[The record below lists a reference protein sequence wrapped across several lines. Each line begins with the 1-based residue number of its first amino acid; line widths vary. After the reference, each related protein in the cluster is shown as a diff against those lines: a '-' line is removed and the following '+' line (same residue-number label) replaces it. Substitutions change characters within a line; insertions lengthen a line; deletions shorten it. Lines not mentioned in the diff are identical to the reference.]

1 MNEKELREKRDKIVE
16 QMQAITDNATNVEKR
31 TLTTEE
37 QQKFASLKKE
47 VEDIDATLD
56 AMEQSR
62 TLLPPIKTP
71 EKKEPVE
78 DIEIRTFAN
87 IIRNR
92 ADANITKANNGAVIP
107 KTIAKKIID
116 VAKDRSPLFRDA
128 EKYNI
133 RGTVSIPYVDTTN
146 DNITVAYA
154 TEFTELEAKDTKLL
168 TVDLTGFLAG
178 ALCKVSRSLLNST
191 DLDLTS
197 FVVNKMGE
205 ALADFLDMQ
214 IIQGDS
220 AHITGLSTATQVITA
235 KAATAIT
242 ADELITLKN
251 KLKSVFQ
258 AGAYWVMA
266 PDTLTAIQQL
276 KDGNGRYLFNN
287 EIKDRFSGTIL
298 GKPVYTS
305 DQCPGMEA
313 DKNAIFY
320 ISPKQ
325 ALAAKVVEDSVQI
338 LNEKYAT
345 QHAIGV
351 VEWAEVDCKI
361 QNQQAVAVLKMAA
374 SA

>member
-1 MNEKELREKRDKIVE
+1 MNEKELREKRDQIVE

-37 QQKFASLKKE
+37 QKKFAGLKKE
-47 VEDIDATLD
+47 VEDIDATLE

-62 TLLPPIKTP
+62 TLLPPVKTP

-92 ADANITKANNGAVIP
+92 VDANITKTANGAVIP
-107 KTIAKKIID
+107 TTIAKKIID
-116 VAKDRSPLFRDA
+116 VAKDRSPLFKDA

-133 RGTVSIPYVDTTN
+133 RGTVSIPYVDTDN

-168 TVDLTGFLAG
+168 TVDLKGFLAG

-191 DLDLTS
+191 DLDLTT
-197 FVVNKMGE
+197 FVVNKMGA
-205 ALADFLDMQ
+205 ALADFLDKQ

-220 AHITGLSTATQVITA
+220 THITGLSTATQIVTA

-266 PDTLTAIQQL
+266 PDTLTAVQQL
-276 KDGNGRYLFNN
+276 KDENGRYLFND
-287 EIKDRFSGTIL
+287 EIKNGFSGTIL

-305 DQCPGMEA
+305 DQCPGMA
-313 DKNAIFY
+313 ATKTAIFY

-325 ALAAKVVEDSVQI
+325 ALAAKIVEDSVQI

-374 SA
+374 S

>member
-1 MNEKELREKRDKIVE
+1 MNEKELREMRDQIVE

-37 QQKFASLKKE
+37 QQKFAGLKKE
-47 VEDIDATLD
+47 VEDIDATLE

-62 TLLPPIKTP
+62 TLLPPVKTP

-92 ADANITKANNGAVIP
+92 VDANITKTANGAVIP
-107 KTIAKKIID
+107 TTIAKKIID
-116 VAKDRSPLFRDA
+116 VAKDRSPLFKDA

-133 RGTVSIPYVDTTN
+133 RGTVSIPYVDTDN

-168 TVDLTGFLAG
+168 TVDLKGFLAG

-191 DLDLTS
+191 DLDLTT
-197 FVVNKMGE
+197 FVVNKMGA
-205 ALADFLDMQ
+205 ALADFLDKQ

-220 AHITGLSTATQVITA
+220 THITGLSTATQIVTA

-266 PDTLTAIQQL
+266 PDTLTAVQQL
-276 KDGNGRYLFNN
+276 KDENGRYLFND
-287 EIKDRFSGTIL
+287 EIKNGFSGTIL

-305 DQCPGMEA
+305 DQCPGMA
-313 DKNAIFY
+313 ATKTAIFY

-325 ALAAKVVEDSVQI
+325 ALAAKIVEDSVQI

-374 SA
+374 S

>member
-1 MNEKELREKRDKIVE
+1 MNEKELREKRDQIVE
-16 QMQAITDNATNVEKR
+16 QMQAITDNATNVEQR

-37 QQKFASLKKE
+37 QQKFAGLKKE
-47 VEDIDATLD
+47 VEDIDATLE

-62 TLLPPIKTP
+62 TLLPPVKTP

-92 ADANITKANNGAVIP
+92 VDANITKTANGAVIP
-107 KTIAKKIID
+107 TTIAKKIID
-116 VAKDRSPLFRDA
+116 VAKDRSPLFKDA

-133 RGTVSIPYVDTTN
+133 RGTVSIPYVDTDN

-168 TVDLTGFLAG
+168 TVDLKGFLAG

-191 DLDLTS
+191 DLDLTT
-197 FVVNKMGE
+197 FVVNKMGA
-205 ALADFLDMQ
+205 ALADFLDKQ

-220 AHITGLSTATQVITA
+220 THITGLSTATQIVTA

-266 PDTLTAIQQL
+266 PDTLTAVQQL
-276 KDGNGRYLFNN
+276 KDENGRYLFND
-287 EIKDRFSGTIL
+287 EIKNGFSGTIL

-305 DQCPGMEA
+305 DQCPGMA
-313 DKNAIFY
+313 ATKTAIFY

-325 ALAAKVVEDSVQI
+325 ALAAKIVEDSVQI

-374 SA
+374 S

>member
-1 MNEKELREKRDKIVE
+1 MNEKELREKRDQIVE

-37 QQKFASLKKE
+37 QQKFAGLKKE
-47 VEDIDATLD
+47 VEDIDATLE

-62 TLLPPIKTP
+62 TLLPPVKTP

-92 ADANITKANNGAVIP
+92 VDANITKTANGAVIP
-107 KTIAKKIID
+107 TTIAKKIID
-116 VAKDRSPLFRDA
+116 VAKDSSPLFKDA

-133 RGTVSIPYVDTTN
+133 RGTVSIPYVDTDN

-168 TVDLTGFLAG
+168 TVDLKGFLAG

-191 DLDLTS
+191 DLDLTT
-197 FVVNKMGE
+197 FVVNKMGA
-205 ALADFLDMQ
+205 ALADFLDKQ

-220 AHITGLSTATQVITA
+220 THITGLSTATQIVTA

-266 PDTLTAIQQL
+266 PDTLTAVQQL
-276 KDGNGRYLFNN
+276 KDENGRYLFND
-287 EIKDRFSGTIL
+287 EIKNGFSGTIL

-305 DQCPGMEA
+305 DQCPGMA
-313 DKNAIFY
+313 ATKTAIFY

-325 ALAAKVVEDSVQI
+325 ALAAKIVEDSVQI

-374 SA
+374 S

>member
-1 MNEKELREKRDKIVE
+1 MNEKELREKRDQIVE

-37 QQKFASLKKE
+37 QQKFAGLKKE
-47 VEDIDATLD
+47 VEDIDATLE

-62 TLLPPIKTP
+62 TLLPPVKTP

-92 ADANITKANNGAVIP
+92 VDANITKTANGAVIP
-107 KTIAKKIID
+107 TTIAKKIID
-116 VAKDRSPLFRDA
+116 VAKDRSPLFKDA

-133 RGTVSIPYVDTTN
+133 RGTVSIPYVDTDN

-168 TVDLTGFLAG
+168 TVDLKGFLAG

-191 DLDLTS
+191 DLDLTT
-197 FVVNKMGE
+197 FVVNKMGA
-205 ALADFLDMQ
+205 ALADFLDKQ

-220 AHITGLSTATQVITA
+220 THITGLSTATQIVTA

-266 PDTLTAIQQL
+266 PDTLTAVQQL
-276 KDGNGRYLFNN
+276 KDENGRYLFND
-287 EIKDRFSGTIL
+287 EIKNGFSGTIL

-305 DQCPGMEA
+305 DQCPGMA
-313 DKNAIFY
+313 ATKTAIFY

-325 ALAAKVVEDSVQI
+325 ALAAKIVEDSVQI

-361 QNQQAVAVLKMAA
+361 QNQQAVAVLTMAA
-374 SA
+374 S

>member
-1 MNEKELREKRDKIVE
+1 MNEKELREKRDQIVE

-37 QQKFASLKKE
+37 QQKFADLKKE
-47 VEDIDATLD
+47 VEDIDATLE

-62 TLLPPIKTP
+62 TLLPPVRTP

-92 ADANITKANNGAVIP
+92 VDANITKTANGAVIP
-107 KTIAKKIID
+107 TTIAKKIID
-116 VAKDRSPLFRDA
+116 VAKDRSPLFKDA

-133 RGTVSIPYVDTTN
+133 RGTVSIPYVDTDN

-168 TVDLTGFLAG
+168 TVDLKGFLAG

-191 DLDLTS
+191 DLDLTA
-197 FVVNKMGE
+197 FVVNKMGA
-205 ALADFLDMQ
+205 ALADFLDKQ

-220 AHITGLSTATQVITA
+220 THITGLSTATQIVTA

-266 PDTLTAIQQL
+266 PDTLTAVQQL
-276 KDGNGRYLFNN
+276 KDENGRYLFND
-287 EIKDRFSGTIL
+287 EIKNGFSGTIL

-305 DQCPGMEA
+305 DQCPGMA
-313 DKNAIFY
+313 ATKTAIFY

-325 ALAAKVVEDSVQI
+325 ALAAKIVEDSVQI

-374 SA
+374 S

>member
-1 MNEKELREKRDKIVE
+1 MNEKELREKRDQIVE

-37 QQKFASLKKE
+37 QQKFAGLKKE
-47 VEDIDATLD
+47 VEDIDATLE

-62 TLLPPIKTP
+62 TLLPPVKTP

-92 ADANITKANNGAVIP
+92 VDANITKTANGAVIP
-107 KTIAKKIID
+107 TTIAKKIID
-116 VAKDRSPLFRDA
+116 VAKDRSPLFKDA

-133 RGTVSIPYVDTTN
+133 RGTVSIPYVDTDN

-168 TVDLTGFLAG
+168 TVDLKGFLAG

-191 DLDLTS
+191 DLDLTT
-197 FVVNKMGE
+197 FVVNKMG
-205 ALADFLDMQ
+205 AAIADFLDKQ

-220 AHITGLSTATQVITA
+220 THITGLSTATQIVTA

-266 PDTLTAIQQL
+266 PDTLTAVQQL
-276 KDGNGRYLFNN
+276 KDENGRYLFND
-287 EIKDRFSGTIL
+287 EIKNGFSGTIL

-305 DQCPGMEA
+305 DQCPGMA
-313 DKNAIFY
+313 ATKTAIFY

-325 ALAAKVVEDSVQI
+325 ALAAKIVEDSVQI

-374 SA
+374 S

>member
-1 MNEKELREKRDKIVE
+1 MNEKELREKRDQIVE
-16 QMQAITDNATNVEKR
+16 QMQTITDNATNVEKR

-37 QQKFASLKKE
+37 QQKFADLKKE
-47 VEDIDATLD
+47 VEDIDATLE

-62 TLLPPIKTP
+62 TLLPPTKTP

-92 ADANITKANNGAVIP
+92 VDANITKTANGAVIP
-107 KTIAKKIID
+107 TTIAKKIID
-116 VAKDRSPLFRDA
+116 VAKDRSPLFKDA

-133 RGTVSIPYVDTTN
+133 RGTVSIPYVDTDN

-168 TVDLTGFLAG
+168 TVDLKGFLAG

-191 DLDLTS
+191 DLDLTT
-197 FVVNKMGE
+197 FVVNKMGA
-205 ALADFLDMQ
+205 ALADFLDKQ

-220 AHITGLSTATQVITA
+220 THITGLSTATQIVTA

-266 PDTLTAIQQL
+266 PDTLTAVQQL
-276 KDGNGRYLFNN
+276 KDENGRYLFND
-287 EIKDRFSGTIL
+287 EIKNGFSGTIL

-305 DQCPGMEA
+305 DQCPGMA
-313 DKNAIFY
+313 ATKTAIFY

-325 ALAAKVVEDSVQI
+325 ALAAKIVEDSVQI

-374 SA
+374 S

>member
-1 MNEKELREKRDKIVE
+1 MNEKELREKRDQIVE

-37 QQKFASLKKE
+37 QQKFAGLKKE
-47 VEDIDATLD
+47 VEDIDATLE

-62 TLLPPIKTP
+62 TLLPPVKTP

-92 ADANITKANNGAVIP
+92 VDANITKTANGAVIP
-107 KTIAKKIID
+107 TTIAKKIID
-116 VAKDRSPLFRDA
+116 VAKDRSPLFKDA

-133 RGTVSIPYVDTTN
+133 RGTVSIPYVDTDN

-168 TVDLTGFLAG
+168 TVDLKGFLAG

-191 DLDLTS
+191 DLDLTT
-197 FVVNKMGE
+197 FVVNKMGA
-205 ALADFLDMQ
+205 ALADFLDKQ

-220 AHITGLSTATQVITA
+220 THITGLSTATQIVTA

-266 PDTLTAIQQL
+266 PDTLTAVLQL
-276 KDGNGRYLFNN
+276 KDENGRYLFND
-287 EIKDRFSGTIL
+287 EIKNGFSGTIL

-305 DQCPGMEA
+305 DQCPGMA
-313 DKNAIFY
+313 ATKTAIFY

-325 ALAAKVVEDSVQI
+325 ALAAKIVEDSVQI

-374 SA
+374 S

>member
-1 MNEKELREKRDKIVE
+1 MNEKELREKRDQIVE

-31 TLTTEE
+31 TLTKEE
-37 QQKFASLKKE
+37 QQKFADLKKE
-47 VEDIDATLD
+47 VEDIDATLE

-62 TLLPPIKTP
+62 TLLPPEKTP

-92 ADANITKANNGAVIP
+92 VDANITKTANGAVIP
-107 KTIAKKIID
+107 TTIAKKIID
-116 VAKDRSPLFRDA
+116 VAKDRSPLFKDA

-133 RGTVSIPYVDTTN
+133 RGTVSIPYVDTDN

-168 TVDLTGFLAG
+168 TVDLKGFLAG

-191 DLDLTS
+191 DLDLTT
-197 FVVNKMGE
+197 FVVNKMGA
-205 ALADFLDMQ
+205 ALADFLDKQ

-220 AHITGLSTATQVITA
+220 THITGLSTATQIVTA

-266 PDTLTAIQQL
+266 PDTLTAVQQL
-276 KDGNGRYLFNN
+276 KDENGRYLFND
-287 EIKDRFSGTIL
+287 EIKNGFSGTIL

-305 DQCPGMEA
+305 DQCPGMA
-313 DKNAIFY
+313 ATKTAIIY

-325 ALAAKVVEDSVQI
+325 ALAAKIVEDSVQI

-374 SA
+374 S

>member
-1 MNEKELREKRDKIVE
+1 MNEKELREKRDQIVE

-37 QQKFASLKKE
+37 QQKFADLKKE
-47 VEDIDATLD
+47 VEDIDATLE

-62 TLLPPIKTP
+62 TLLPPEKTP

-92 ADANITKANNGAVIP
+92 VDANITKTANGAVIP
-107 KTIAKKIID
+107 TTIAKKIID
-116 VAKDRSPLFRDA
+116 VATDRSPLFKDA

-133 RGTVSIPYVDTTN
+133 RGTVSIPYVDTDN

-168 TVDLTGFLAG
+168 TVDLKGFLAG

-191 DLDLTS
+191 DLDLTT
-197 FVVNKMGE
+197 FVVNKMGA
-205 ALADFLDMQ
+205 ALADFLDKQ

-220 AHITGLSTATQVITA
+220 THITGLSTATQIVTA

-266 PDTLTAIQQL
+266 PDTLTAVQQL
-276 KDGNGRYLFNN
+276 KDENGRYLFND
-287 EIKDRFSGTIL
+287 EIKNGFSGTIL

-305 DQCPGMEA
+305 DQCPGMA
-313 DKNAIFY
+313 ATKTAIIY

-325 ALAAKVVEDSVQI
+325 ALAAKIVEDSVQI

-374 SA
+374 S

>member
-1 MNEKELREKRDKIVE
+1 MNEKELREKRDQIVE

-37 QQKFASLKKE
+37 QQKFADLKKE
-47 VEDIDATLD
+47 VEDIDATLE

-62 TLLPPIKTP
+62 TLLPPIRTP

-92 ADANITKANNGAVIP
+92 VDANITKTANGAVIP
-107 KTIAKKIID
+107 TTIAKKIID
-116 VAKDRSPLFRDA
+116 VAKDRSPLFKDA

-133 RGTVSIPYVDTTN
+133 RGTVSIPYVDTDN

-168 TVDLTGFLAG
+168 TVDLKGFLAG

-191 DLDLTS
+191 DLDLTT
-197 FVVNKMGE
+197 FVVNKMGA
-205 ALADFLDMQ
+205 ALADFLDKQ

-220 AHITGLSTATQVITA
+220 THITGLSTATQIVTA

-266 PDTLTAIQQL
+266 PDTLTAVQQL
-276 KDGNGRYLFNN
+276 KDENGRYLFND
-287 EIKDRFSGTIL
+287 EIKNGFSGTIL
-298 GKPVYTS
+298 GKLVYTS
-305 DQCPGMEA
+305 DQCPGMA
-313 DKNAIFY
+313 ATKTAIFY

-325 ALAAKVVEDSVQI
+325 ALAAKIVEDSVQI

-374 SA
+374 S

>member
-1 MNEKELREKRDKIVE
+1 MNEKELREKRDQIVE

-37 QQKFASLKKE
+37 QQKFADLKKE
-47 VEDIDATLD
+47 VEDIDATLE

-62 TLLPPIKTP
+62 TLLPPEKTP

-92 ADANITKANNGAVIP
+92 VDANITKTVNGAVIP
-107 KTIAKKIID
+107 TTIAKKIID
-116 VAKDRSPLFRDA
+116 VAKDRSPLFKDA

-133 RGTVSIPYVDTTN
+133 RGTVSIPYVDTDN

-168 TVDLTGFLAG
+168 TVDLKGFLAG

-191 DLDLTS
+191 DLDLTT
-197 FVVNKMGE
+197 FVVNKMGA
-205 ALADFLDMQ
+205 ALADFLDKQ

-220 AHITGLSTATQVITA
+220 THITGLSTATQIVTA

-266 PDTLTAIQQL
+266 PDTLTAVQQL
-276 KDGNGRYLFNN
+276 KDENGRYLFND
-287 EIKDRFSGTIL
+287 EIKNGFSGTIL

-305 DQCPGMEA
+305 DQCPGMA
-313 DKNAIFY
+313 ATKTAIIY

-325 ALAAKVVEDSVQI
+325 ALAAKIVEDSVQI

-374 SA
+374 S

>member
-1 MNEKELREKRDKIVE
+1 MNEKELREKRDQIVE

-37 QQKFASLKKE
+37 QQKFADLKKE
-47 VEDIDATLD
+47 VEDIDATLE

-62 TLLPPIKTP
+62 TLLPPTKTP

-92 ADANITKANNGAVIP
+92 VDTNITKTANGAVIP
-107 KTIAKKIID
+107 TTIAKKIID
-116 VAKDRSPLFRDA
+116 VAKDRSPLFKDA

-133 RGTVSIPYVDTTN
+133 RGTVSIPYVDTDN

-168 TVDLTGFLAG
+168 TVDLKGFLAG

-191 DLDLTS
+191 DLDLTT
-197 FVVNKMGE
+197 FVVNKMGA
-205 ALADFLDMQ
+205 ALADFLDKQ

-220 AHITGLSTATQVITA
+220 AHITGLSTATQIVTA

-266 PDTLTAIQQL
+266 PDTLTAVQQL
-276 KDGNGRYLFNN
+276 KDENGRYLFND
-287 EIKDRFSGTIL
+287 EIKNGFSGTIL

-305 DQCPGMEA
+305 DQCPGMA
-313 DKNAIFY
+313 ATKTAIFY

-325 ALAAKVVEDSVQI
+325 ALAAKIVEDSVQI

-374 SA
+374 S

>member
-1 MNEKELREKRDKIVE
+1 MNEKELREKRDQIVE

-37 QQKFASLKKE
+37 QQKFAGLKKE
-47 VEDIDATLD
+47 VEDIDATLE

-62 TLLPPIKTP
+62 TLLPPVKTP

-92 ADANITKANNGAVIP
+92 VDANITKTANGAVIP
-107 KTIAKKIID
+107 TTIAKKIID
-116 VAKDRSPLFRDA
+116 VAKDRSPLFKDA

-133 RGTVSIPYVDTTN
+133 RGTVSIPYVDTDN

-168 TVDLTGFLAG
+168 TVDLKGFLAG

-191 DLDLTS
+191 DLDLTT
-197 FVVNKMGE
+197 FVVNKMGA
-205 ALADFLDMQ
+205 ALADFLDKQ

-220 AHITGLSTATQVITA
+220 THITGLSTATQIVTA

-266 PDTLTAIQQL
+266 PDTLTAVQQL
-276 KDGNGRYLFNN
+276 KDENGRYLFND
-287 EIKDRFSGTIL
+287 EIKNGFSGTIL

-305 DQCPGMEA
+305 DQCPGMA
-313 DKNAIFY
+313 ATKTAIFY

-325 ALAAKVVEDSVQI
+325 ALAAKIVEDSVQI

-351 VEWAEVDCKI
+351 VEWTEVDCKI

-374 SA
+374 S

>member
-1 MNEKELREKRDKIVE
+1 MNEKEQREKRDQIVE

-37 QQKFASLKKE
+37 QQKFAGLKKE
-47 VEDIDATLD
+47 VEDIDATLE

-62 TLLPPIKTP
+62 TLLPPVKTP

-92 ADANITKANNGAVIP
+92 VDANITKTANGAVIP
-107 KTIAKKIID
+107 TTIAKKIID
-116 VAKDRSPLFRDA
+116 VAKDRSPLFKDA

-133 RGTVSIPYVDTTN
+133 RGTVSIPYVDTDN

-168 TVDLTGFLAG
+168 TVDLKGFLAG

-191 DLDLTS
+191 DLDLTT
-197 FVVNKMGE
+197 FVVNKMGA
-205 ALADFLDMQ
+205 ALADFLDKQ

-220 AHITGLSTATQVITA
+220 THITGLSTATQIVTA

-266 PDTLTAIQQL
+266 PDTLTAVQQL
-276 KDGNGRYLFNN
+276 KDENGRYLFND
-287 EIKDRFSGTIL
+287 EIKNGFSGTIL

-305 DQCPGMEA
+305 DQCPGMA
-313 DKNAIFY
+313 ATKTAIFY

-325 ALAAKVVEDSVQI
+325 ALAAKIVEDSVQI

-374 SA
+374 S

>member
-1 MNEKELREKRDKIVE
+1 MNEKELREKRDQIVE

-37 QQKFASLKKE
+37 QQKFADLKKE
-47 VEDIDATLD
+47 VEDIDATLE

-62 TLLPPIKTP
+62 TLLPPIRTP

-92 ADANITKANNGAVIP
+92 VDANITKTANGAVIP
-107 KTIAKKIID
+107 TTIAKKIID
-116 VAKDRSPLFRDA
+116 VAKDRSPLFKDA

-133 RGTVSIPYVDTTN
+133 RGTVSIPYVDTDN

-168 TVDLTGFLAG
+168 TVDLKGFLAG

-191 DLDLTS
+191 DLDLTT
-197 FVVNKMGE
+197 FVVNKMGA
-205 ALADFLDMQ
+205 ALADFLDKQ

-220 AHITGLSTATQVITA
+220 THITGLSTATQIVTA

-266 PDTLTAIQQL
+266 PDTLTAVQQL
-276 KDGNGRYLFNN
+276 KDENGRYLFND
-287 EIKDRFSGTIL
+287 EIKNGFSGTIL
-298 GKPVYTS
+298 GKSVYTS
-305 DQCPGMEA
+305 DQCPGMA
-313 DKNAIFY
+313 ATKTAIFY

-325 ALAAKVVEDSVQI
+325 ALAAKIVEDSVQI

-374 SA
+374 S

>member
-1 MNEKELREKRDKIVE
+1 MNEKELREKRDQIVE

-37 QQKFASLKKE
+37 QQKFAGLKKE
-47 VEDIDATLD
+47 VEDIDATLE

-62 TLLPPIKTP
+62 TLLPPVKTP

-92 ADANITKANNGAVIP
+92 VDANITKTANGAVIP
-107 KTIAKKIID
+107 TTIAKKIID
-116 VAKDRSPLFRDA
+116 VAKDRSPLFKDA

-133 RGTVSIPYVDTTN
+133 RGTVSIPYVDTDN

-168 TVDLTGFLAG
+168 TVDLKGFLAG

-191 DLDLTS
+191 DLDLTI
-197 FVVNKMGE
+197 FVVNKMGA
-205 ALADFLDMQ
+205 ALADFLDKQ

-220 AHITGLSTATQVITA
+220 THITGLSTATQIVTA

-266 PDTLTAIQQL
+266 PDTLTAVQQL
-276 KDGNGRYLFNN
+276 KDENGRYLFND
-287 EIKDRFSGTIL
+287 EIKNGFSGTIL

-305 DQCPGMEA
+305 DQCPGMA
-313 DKNAIFY
+313 ATKTAIFY

-325 ALAAKVVEDSVQI
+325 ALAAKIVEDSVQI

-374 SA
+374 S

>member
-1 MNEKELREKRDKIVE
+1 MNEKELREKRDQIVE

-37 QQKFASLKKE
+37 QQKFADLKKE
-47 VEDIDATLD
+47 VEDIDATLE

-62 TLLPPIKTP
+62 TLLPPVKTP

-92 ADANITKANNGAVIP
+92 VDANITKTANGAVIP
-107 KTIAKKIID
+107 TTIAKKIID
-116 VAKDRSPLFRDA
+116 VAKDRSPLFKDA

-133 RGTVSIPYVDTTN
+133 RGTVSIPYVDTDN

-168 TVDLTGFLAG
+168 TVDLKGFLAG

-191 DLDLTS
+191 DLDLTA
-197 FVVNKMGE
+197 FVVNKMGA
-205 ALADFLDMQ
+205 ALADFLDKQ

-220 AHITGLSTATQVITA
+220 THITGLSTATQIVTA

-242 ADELITLKN
+242 ADDLITLKN

-266 PDTLTAIQQL
+266 PDTLTAVQQL
-276 KDGNGRYLFNN
+276 KDENGRYLFND
-287 EIKDRFSGTIL
+287 EIKNGFSGTIL

-305 DQCPGMEA
+305 DQCPGMA
-313 DKNAIFY
+313 ATKTAIFY

-325 ALAAKVVEDSVQI
+325 ALAAKIVEDSVQI

-345 QHAIGV
+345 QHAIGF

-374 SA
+374 S

>member
-1 MNEKELREKRDKIVE
+1 MNEKELREKRDQIVE

-37 QQKFASLKKE
+37 QQKFADLKKE
-47 VEDIDATLD
+47 VEDIDATLE

-62 TLLPPIKTP
+62 TLLPPEKTP

-92 ADANITKANNGAVIP
+92 VDANITKTANGAVIP
-107 KTIAKKIID
+107 TTIAKKIID
-116 VAKDRSPLFRDA
+116 VAKDRSPLFKDA

-133 RGTVSIPYVDTTN
+133 RGTVSIPYVDTDN

-168 TVDLTGFLAG
+168 TVDLKGFLAG

-191 DLDLTS
+191 DLDLTT
-197 FVVNKMGE
+197 FVVNKMGA
-205 ALADFLDMQ
+205 ALADFLDKQ

-220 AHITGLSTATQVITA
+220 THITGLSPATQIVTA

-266 PDTLTAIQQL
+266 PDTLTAVQQL
-276 KDGNGRYLFNN
+276 KDENGRYLFND
-287 EIKDRFSGTIL
+287 EIKNGFSGTIL

-305 DQCPGMEA
+305 DQCPGMA
-313 DKNAIFY
+313 ATKTAIFY

-325 ALAAKVVEDSVQI
+325 ALAAKIVEDSVQI

-374 SA
+374 S

>member
-1 MNEKELREKRDKIVE
+1 MNEKELREKRDQIVE

-37 QQKFASLKKE
+37 QQKFAGLKKE
-47 VEDIDATLD
+47 VEDIDATLE

-62 TLLPPIKTP
+62 TLLPPVKTP

-92 ADANITKANNGAVIP
+92 VDANITKTANGAVIP
-107 KTIAKKIID
+107 TTIAKKIID
-116 VAKDRSPLFRDA
+116 VAKDRSPLFKDA

-133 RGTVSIPYVDTTN
+133 RGTVSIPYVDTDN

-168 TVDLTGFLAG
+168 TVDLKGFLAG

-191 DLDLTS
+191 DLDLTT
-197 FVVNKMGE
+197 FVVNKMGA
-205 ALADFLDMQ
+205 ALADFLDKQ

-220 AHITGLSTATQVITA
+220 THITGLSTATQIVTA

-251 KLKSVFQ
+251 KL
-258 AGAYWVMA
+258 
-266 PDTLTAIQQL
+266 I
-276 KDGNGRYLFNN
+276 
-287 EIKDRFSGTIL
+287 
-298 GKPVYTS
+298 
-305 DQCPGMEA
+305 
-313 DKNAIFY
+313 
-320 ISPKQ
+320 
-325 ALAAKVVEDSVQI
+325 
-338 LNEKYAT
+338 
-345 QHAIGV
+345 
-351 VEWAEVDCKI
+351 
-361 QNQQAVAVLKMAA
+361 
-374 SA
+374 

>member
-1 MNEKELREKRDKIVE
+1 MNEKELREKRDQIVE

-37 QQKFASLKKE
+37 QQKFADLKKE
-47 VEDIDATLD
+47 VEDIDATLE
-56 AMEQSR
+56 ALEQSR
-62 TLLPPIKTP
+62 TLLPPIRTP

-92 ADANITKANNGAVIP
+92 VDANITKTANGAVIP
-107 KTIAKKIID
+107 TTIAKKIID
-116 VAKDRSPLFRDA
+116 VAKDRSPLFKDA

-133 RGTVSIPYVDTTN
+133 RGTVSIPYVDTDN

-168 TVDLTGFLAG
+168 TVDLKGFLAG

-191 DLDLTS
+191 DLDLTT
-197 FVVNKMGE
+197 FVVNKMGA
-205 ALADFLDMQ
+205 ALADFLDKQ

-220 AHITGLSTATQVITA
+220 THITGLSTATQIVTA

-266 PDTLTAIQQL
+266 PDTLTAVQQL
-276 KDGNGRYLFNN
+276 KDENGRYLFND
-287 EIKDRFSGTIL
+287 EIKNGFSGTIL

-305 DQCPGMEA
+305 DQCPGMA
-313 DKNAIFY
+313 ATKTAIFY

-325 ALAAKVVEDSVQI
+325 ALAAKIVEDSVQI

-374 SA
+374 S

>member
-1 MNEKELREKRDKIVE
+1 MNEKELREKRDQIVE

-37 QQKFASLKKE
+37 QQKFADLKKE
-47 VEDIDATLD
+47 VEDIDATLE

-62 TLLPPIKTP
+62 TLLPPVKTP

-92 ADANITKANNGAVIP
+92 VDANITKTANGAVIP
-107 KTIAKKIID
+107 TTIAKKIID
-116 VAKDRSPLFRDA
+116 VAKDRSPLFKDA

-133 RGTVSIPYVDTTN
+133 RGTVSIPYVDTDN

-168 TVDLTGFLAG
+168 TVDLKGFLAG

-191 DLDLTS
+191 DLDLTT
-197 FVVNKMGE
+197 FVVNKMGA
-205 ALADFLDMQ
+205 ALADFLDKQ

-220 AHITGLSTATQVITA
+220 THITGLSTATQIVTA

-242 ADELITLKN
+242 ADDLITLKN

-266 PDTLTAIQQL
+266 PDTLTAVQQL
-276 KDGNGRYLFNN
+276 KDENGRYLFND
-287 EIKDRFSGTIL
+287 EIKNGFSGTIL

-305 DQCPGMEA
+305 DQCPGMA
-313 DKNAIFY
+313 ATKTAIFY

-325 ALAAKVVEDSVQI
+325 ALAAKIVEDSVQI

-374 SA
+374 S

>member
-1 MNEKELREKRDKIVE
+1 MNEKELREKRDQIVE

-37 QQKFASLKKE
+37 QQKFAGLKKE
-47 VEDIDATLD
+47 VEDIDATLE

-62 TLLPPIKTP
+62 TLLPPVKTP

-92 ADANITKANNGAVIP
+92 VDANITKTANGAVIP
-107 KTIAKKIID
+107 TTIAKKIID
-116 VAKDRSPLFRDA
+116 VAKDRSPLFKDA

-133 RGTVSIPYVDTTN
+133 RGTVSIPYVDTDN

-168 TVDLTGFLAG
+168 TVDLKGFLAG

-191 DLDLTS
+191 DLDLTT
-197 FVVNKMGE
+197 FVVNKMGA
-205 ALADFLDMQ
+205 ALADFLDKQ

-220 AHITGLSTATQVITA
+220 THIPGLSTATQIVTA

-266 PDTLTAIQQL
+266 PDTLTAVQQL
-276 KDGNGRYLFNN
+276 KDENGRYLFND
-287 EIKDRFSGTIL
+287 EIKNGFSGTIL

-305 DQCPGMEA
+305 DQCPGMA
-313 DKNAIFY
+313 ATKTAIFY

-325 ALAAKVVEDSVQI
+325 ALAAKIVEDSVQI

-374 SA
+374 S

>member
-1 MNEKELREKRDKIVE
+1 MNEKELREKRDQIVE

-37 QQKFASLKKE
+37 QQKFAGLKKE
-47 VEDIDATLD
+47 VEDIDETLE

-62 TLLPPIKTP
+62 TLLPPVKTP

-92 ADANITKANNGAVIP
+92 VDANITKTANGAVIP
-107 KTIAKKIID
+107 TTIAKKIID
-116 VAKDRSPLFRDA
+116 VAKDRSPLFKDA

-133 RGTVSIPYVDTTN
+133 RGTVSIPYVDTDN

-168 TVDLTGFLAG
+168 TVDLKGFLAG

-191 DLDLTS
+191 DLDLTT
-197 FVVNKMGE
+197 FVVNKMGA
-205 ALADFLDMQ
+205 ALADFLDKQ

-220 AHITGLSTATQVITA
+220 THITGLSTATQIVTA

-266 PDTLTAIQQL
+266 PDTLTAVQQL
-276 KDGNGRYLFNN
+276 KDENGRYLFND
-287 EIKDRFSGTIL
+287 EIKNGFSGTIL

-305 DQCPGMEA
+305 DQCPGMA
-313 DKNAIFY
+313 ATKTAIFY

-325 ALAAKVVEDSVQI
+325 ALAAKIVEDSVQI

-374 SA
+374 S

>member
-1 MNEKELREKRDKIVE
+1 MNEKELREKRDQIVE
-16 QMQAITDNATNVEKR
+16 QMQTITDNATNVEKR

-37 QQKFASLKKE
+37 QQKFADLKKE
-47 VEDIDATLD
+47 VEDIDATLE

-62 TLLPPIKTP
+62 TLLPPTKTP

-92 ADANITKANNGAVIP
+92 VDANITKTANGAVIP
-107 KTIAKKIID
+107 TTIAKKIID
-116 VAKDRSPLFRDA
+116 VAEDRSPLFKDA

-133 RGTVSIPYVDTTN
+133 RGTVSIPYVDTDN

-168 TVDLTGFLAG
+168 TVDLKGFLAG

-191 DLDLTS
+191 DLDLTT
-197 FVVNKMGE
+197 FVVNKMGA
-205 ALADFLDMQ
+205 ALADFLDKQ

-220 AHITGLSTATQVITA
+220 THITGLSTATQIVTA

-266 PDTLTAIQQL
+266 PDTLTAVQQL
-276 KDGNGRYLFNN
+276 KDENGRYLFND
-287 EIKDRFSGTIL
+287 EIKNGFSGTIL

-305 DQCPGMEA
+305 DQCPGMA
-313 DKNAIFY
+313 ATKTAIFY

-325 ALAAKVVEDSVQI
+325 ALAAKIVEDSVQI

-374 SA
+374 S

>member
-1 MNEKELREKRDKIVE
+1 MNEKELREKRDQIVE

-37 QQKFASLKKE
+37 QQKFADLKKE
-47 VEDIDATLD
+47 VEDIDATLE

-62 TLLPPIKTP
+62 TLLPPEKTL
-71 EKKEPVE
+71 ENKEPVE

-92 ADANITKANNGAVIP
+92 VDANITKTANGAVIP
-107 KTIAKKIID
+107 TTIAKKIID
-116 VAKDRSPLFRDA
+116 VAKDRSPLFKDA

-133 RGTVSIPYVDTTN
+133 RGTVSIPYVDTDN

-168 TVDLTGFLAG
+168 TVDLKGFLAG

-191 DLDLTS
+191 DLDLTT
-197 FVVNKMGE
+197 FVVNKMGA
-205 ALADFLDMQ
+205 ALADFLDKQ

-220 AHITGLSTATQVITA
+220 THITGLSTATQIVTA

-266 PDTLTAIQQL
+266 PDTLTAVQQL
-276 KDGNGRYLFNN
+276 KDENGRYLFND
-287 EIKDRFSGTIL
+287 EIKNGFSGTIL

-305 DQCPGMEA
+305 DQCPGMA
-313 DKNAIFY
+313 ATKTAIFY

-325 ALAAKVVEDSVQI
+325 ALAAKIVEDSVQI

-374 SA
+374 S

>member
-1 MNEKELREKRDKIVE
+1 MNEKELREKRDQIVE
-16 QMQAITDNATNVEKR
+16 QMQAITDNSTNVEKR

-37 QQKFASLKKE
+37 QQKFADLKKE
-47 VEDIDATLD
+47 VEDIDATLE

-62 TLLPPIKTP
+62 TLLPPEKTP

-92 ADANITKANNGAVIP
+92 VDANITKTANGAVIP
-107 KTIAKKIID
+107 TTIAKKIID
-116 VAKDRSPLFRDA
+116 VAKDRSPLFKDA

-133 RGTVSIPYVDTTN
+133 RGTVSIPYVDTDN

-168 TVDLTGFLAG
+168 TVDLKGFLAG

-191 DLDLTS
+191 DLDLTT
-197 FVVNKMGE
+197 FVVNKMGA
-205 ALADFLDMQ
+205 ALADFLDKQ

-220 AHITGLSTATQVITA
+220 THITGLSTATQIVTA

-266 PDTLTAIQQL
+266 PDTLTAVQQL
-276 KDGNGRYLFNN
+276 KDENGRYLFND
-287 EIKDRFSGTIL
+287 EIKNGFSGTIL

-305 DQCPGMEA
+305 DQCPGMA
-313 DKNAIFY
+313 ATKTAIFY

-325 ALAAKVVEDSVQI
+325 ALAAKIVEDSVQI

-374 SA
+374 S

>member
-1 MNEKELREKRDKIVE
+1 MNEKELREKRDQIVE

-37 QQKFASLKKE
+37 QQKFADLKKE
-47 VEDIDATLD
+47 VEDIDATLE

-62 TLLPPIKTP
+62 TLLPPEKTP

-92 ADANITKANNGAVIP
+92 VDANITKTANGAVIP
-107 KTIAKKIID
+107 TTIAKKIID
-116 VAKDRSPLFRDA
+116 VAKDRSPLFKDA

-133 RGTVSIPYVDTTN
+133 RGTVSIPYVDTDN

-168 TVDLTGFLAG
+168 TVDLKGFLAG

-191 DLDLTS
+191 DLDLTA
-197 FVVNKMGE
+197 FVVNKMGA
-205 ALADFLDMQ
+205 ALADFLDKQ

-220 AHITGLSTATQVITA
+220 THITGLSTATQIVTA

-266 PDTLTAIQQL
+266 PDTLTAVQQL
-276 KDGNGRYLFNN
+276 KDENGRYLFND
-287 EIKDRFSGTIL
+287 EIKNGFSGTIL

-305 DQCPGMEA
+305 DQCPGMA
-313 DKNAIFY
+313 ATKTAIFY

-325 ALAAKVVEDSVQI
+325 ALAAKIVEDSVQI

-374 SA
+374 S

>member
-1 MNEKELREKRDKIVE
+1 MNEKELREKRDQIVE

-37 QQKFASLKKE
+37 QQKFADLKKE
-47 VEDIDATLD
+47 VEDIDATLE

-62 TLLPPIKTP
+62 TLLPPEKTP

-92 ADANITKANNGAVIP
+92 VDANITKTANGAVIP
-107 KTIAKKIID
+107 TTIAKKIID
-116 VAKDRSPLFRDA
+116 VAKDRSPLFKDA

-133 RGTVSIPYVDTTN
+133 RGTVSIPYVDTDN

-168 TVDLTGFLAG
+168 TVDLKGFLAG

-191 DLDLTS
+191 DLDLTT
-197 FVVNKMGE
+197 FVVNKMGA
-205 ALADFLDMQ
+205 ALADFLDKQ

-220 AHITGLSTATQVITA
+220 THITGLSTATQIVTA

-266 PDTLTAIQQL
+266 PDTLTAVQQL
-276 KDGNGRYLFNN
+276 KDENGRYLFND
-287 EIKDRFSGTIL
+287 EIKNGFSGTIL

-305 DQCPGMEA
+305 DQCPGMA
-313 DKNAIFY
+313 ATKTAIIY

-325 ALAAKVVEDSVQI
+325 ALAAKIVEDSVQI

-361 QNQQAVAVLKMAA
+361 QNQQAVVVLKMAA
-374 SA
+374 S

>member
-1 MNEKELREKRDKIVE
+1 MNEKELREKRDQIVE

-37 QQKFASLKKE
+37 QQKFAGLKKE
-47 VEDIDATLD
+47 VEDIDATLE

-62 TLLPPIKTP
+62 TLLPPVKTP

-92 ADANITKANNGAVIP
+92 VDANITKTANGAVIP
-107 KTIAKKIID
+107 TTIAKKIID
-116 VAKDRSPLFRDA
+116 VAKDRSPLFKDA

-133 RGTVSIPYVDTTN
+133 RGTVSIPYVDTDN
-146 DNITVAYA
+146 DNITVAYV

-168 TVDLTGFLAG
+168 TVDLKGFLAG

-191 DLDLTS
+191 DLDLTT
-197 FVVNKMGE
+197 FVVNKMGA
-205 ALADFLDMQ
+205 ALADFLDKQ

-220 AHITGLSTATQVITA
+220 THITGLSTATQIVTA

-266 PDTLTAIQQL
+266 PDTLTAVQQL
-276 KDGNGRYLFNN
+276 KDENGRYLFND
-287 EIKDRFSGTIL
+287 EIKNGFSGTIL

-305 DQCPGMEA
+305 DQCPGMA
-313 DKNAIFY
+313 ATKTAIFY

-325 ALAAKVVEDSVQI
+325 ALAAKIVEDSVQI

-374 SA
+374 S

>member
-1 MNEKELREKRDKIVE
+1 MNEKELREKRDQIVE
-16 QMQAITDNATNVEKR
+16 QIQAITDNATNVEKR

-37 QQKFASLKKE
+37 QQKFADLKKE
-47 VEDIDATLD
+47 VEDIDATLE

-62 TLLPPIKTP
+62 TLLPPIRTP

-92 ADANITKANNGAVIP
+92 VDANITKTANGAVIP
-107 KTIAKKIID
+107 TTIAKKIID
-116 VAKDRSPLFRDA
+116 VAKDRSPLFKDA

-133 RGTVSIPYVDTTN
+133 RGTVSIPYVDTDN

-168 TVDLTGFLAG
+168 TVDLKGFLAG

-191 DLDLTS
+191 DLDLTT
-197 FVVNKMGE
+197 FVVNKMGA
-205 ALADFLDMQ
+205 ALADFLDKQ

-220 AHITGLSTATQVITA
+220 THITGLSTATQIVTA

-266 PDTLTAIQQL
+266 PDTLTAVQQL
-276 KDGNGRYLFNN
+276 KDENGRYLFND
-287 EIKDRFSGTIL
+287 EIKNGFSGTIL

-305 DQCPGMEA
+305 DQCPGMA
-313 DKNAIFY
+313 ATKTAIFY

-325 ALAAKVVEDSVQI
+325 ALAAKIVEDSVQI

-374 SA
+374 S

>member
-1 MNEKELREKRDKIVE
+1 MNEKELREKRDQIVE

-37 QQKFASLKKE
+37 QQKFAGLKKE
-47 VEDIDATLD
+47 VEDIDATLE

-62 TLLPPIKTP
+62 TLLPPVKTP

-92 ADANITKANNGAVIP
+92 VDANITKTANGAVIP
-107 KTIAKKIID
+107 TTIAKKIID
-116 VAKDRSPLFRDA
+116 VAKDRSPLFKDA

-133 RGTVSIPYVDTTN
+133 RGIVSIPYVDTDN

-168 TVDLTGFLAG
+168 TVDLKGFLAG

-191 DLDLTS
+191 DLDLTT
-197 FVVNKMGE
+197 FVVNKMGA
-205 ALADFLDMQ
+205 ALADFLDKQ

-220 AHITGLSTATQVITA
+220 THITGLSTATQIVTA

-266 PDTLTAIQQL
+266 PDTLTAVQQL
-276 KDGNGRYLFNN
+276 KDENGRYLFND
-287 EIKDRFSGTIL
+287 EIKNGFSGTIL

-305 DQCPGMEA
+305 DQCPGMA
-313 DKNAIFY
+313 ATKTAIFY

-325 ALAAKVVEDSVQI
+325 ALAAKIVEDSVQI

-374 SA
+374 S

>member
-1 MNEKELREKRDKIVE
+1 MNEKELREKRDQMVE

-37 QQKFASLKKE
+37 QQKFADLKKE
-47 VEDIDATLD
+47 VEDIDATLE

-62 TLLPPIKTP
+62 TLLPPTKTP

-92 ADANITKANNGAVIP
+92 VDTNITKTANGAVIP
-107 KTIAKKIID
+107 TTIAKKIID

-133 RGTVSIPYVDTTN
+133 RGTVSIPYVDTEN

-168 TVDLTGFLAG
+168 TVDLKGFLAG

-191 DLDLTS
+191 DLDLTT
-197 FVVNKMGE
+197 FVVNKMGA
-205 ALADFLDMQ
+205 ALADFLDKQ

-220 AHITGLSTATQVITA
+220 AHITGLSTATQIVTA

-266 PDTLTAIQQL
+266 PDTLTAVQQL
-276 KDGNGRYLFNN
+276 KDENGRYLFND
-287 EIKDRFSGTIL
+287 EIKNGFSGTIL

-305 DQCPGMEA
+305 DQCPGMA
-313 DKNAIFY
+313 ATKTAIFY

-325 ALAAKVVEDSVQI
+325 ALAAKIVEDSVQI

-374 SA
+374 S

>member
-1 MNEKELREKRDKIVE
+1 MNEKELREKRDQIVE

-37 QQKFASLKKE
+37 QQKFAGLKKE
-47 VEDIDATLD
+47 VEDIDATLE

-62 TLLPPIKTP
+62 TLLPPVKTP

-92 ADANITKANNGAVIP
+92 VDANITKTANGAVIP
-107 KTIAKKIID
+107 TTIAKKIID
-116 VAKDRSPLFRDA
+116 AAKDRSPLFKDA

-133 RGTVSIPYVDTTN
+133 RGTVSIPYVDTDN

-168 TVDLTGFLAG
+168 TVDLKGFLAG

-191 DLDLTS
+191 DLDLTT
-197 FVVNKMGE
+197 FVVNKMGA
-205 ALADFLDMQ
+205 ALADFLDKQ

-220 AHITGLSTATQVITA
+220 THITGLSTATQIVTA

-266 PDTLTAIQQL
+266 PDTLTAVQQL
-276 KDGNGRYLFNN
+276 KDENGRYLFND
-287 EIKDRFSGTIL
+287 EIKNGFSGTIL

-305 DQCPGMEA
+305 DQCPGMA
-313 DKNAIFY
+313 ATKTAIFY

-325 ALAAKVVEDSVQI
+325 ALAAKIVEDSVQI

-374 SA
+374 S

>member
-1 MNEKELREKRDKIVE
+1 MNEKELREKRDQIVE

-37 QQKFASLKKE
+37 QQKFADLKKE
-47 VEDIDATLD
+47 VEDIDATLE

-62 TLLPPIKTP
+62 TLLPPEKTP

-92 ADANITKANNGAVIP
+92 VDANITKTANGAVIP
-107 KTIAKKIID
+107 TTIAKKIID
-116 VAKDRSPLFRDA
+116 VAKDRSPLFKDA

-133 RGTVSIPYVDTTN
+133 RGTVSIPYVDTDN

-168 TVDLTGFLAG
+168 TVDLKGFLAG

-191 DLDLTS
+191 DLDLTT
-197 FVVNKMGE
+197 FVVNKMGA
-205 ALADFLDMQ
+205 ALADFLDKQ

-220 AHITGLSTATQVITA
+220 THITGLSTATQIVTA

-266 PDTLTAIQQL
+266 PDTLTAVQQL
-276 KDGNGRYLFNN
+276 KDENGRYLFND
-287 EIKDRFSGTIL
+287 EIKNGFSGTIL

-305 DQCPGMEA
+305 DQCPGMA
-313 DKNAIFY
+313 ATKTAIIY

-325 ALAAKVVEDSVQI
+325 ALAAKIVEDSVQI

-374 SA
+374 S